1 MTAPGPSGGGGAG
14 PRAHTNAVARVEGS
28 GRLRRRL
35 ALAVAWLLSGAAAA
49 LVVWGLSLAVRGA
62 WARIVPAEP
71 APRRVEHAVVVRES
85 GTGRYLVYTEMQ
97 VRPGDLLIT
106 PDGRLW
112 RIEEVGFDT
121 AWARLLREGGS
132 PPKRPASPWGKP
144 P

>member
-1 MTAPGPSGGGGAG
+1 MQGA
-14 PRAHTNAVARVEGS
+14 

-35 ALAVAWLLSGAAAA
+35 ALAVAWLLLGTAAA
-49 LVVWGLSLAVRGA
+49 LLAWGLSLAVRGA

-112 RIEEVGFDT
+112 RIEKVGFDT

-132 PPKRPASPWGKP
+132 RPNSPKSPNRPGRKP

>member
-1 MTAPGPSGGGGAG
+1 M
-14 PRAHTNAVARVEGS
+14 ARTEGW

-35 ALAVAWLLSGAAAA
+35 ALALGGPLVATAAA
-49 LVVWGLSLAVRGA
+49 LLVWGLSLAVRGA
-62 WARIVPAEP
+62 WARIVPAAP

-97 VRPGDLLIT
+97 VQPGDLLIT

-112 RIEEVGFDT
+112 RIEKVGFDT
-121 AWARLLREGGS
+121 AWARLLREGES
-132 PPKRPASPWGKP
+132 PPNGSGRPRGRP